1 MHLIGEKS
9 KGRSLYNKLRI
20 DGKLRNLESFP
31 ILGEKTPDFF
41 SWLLFNLFSPFVY
54 LKIGT
59 ICVILKEVFT
69 SRECHHRRSLC
80 HPGSIR

>member
-20 DGKLRNLESFP
+20 DGKLHNVESFP

-41 SWLLFNLFSPFVY
+41 HGCFS
-54 LKIGT
+54 
-59 ICVILKEVFT
+59 ICFL
-69 SRECHHRRSLC
+69 RS
-80 HPGSIR
+80 SI